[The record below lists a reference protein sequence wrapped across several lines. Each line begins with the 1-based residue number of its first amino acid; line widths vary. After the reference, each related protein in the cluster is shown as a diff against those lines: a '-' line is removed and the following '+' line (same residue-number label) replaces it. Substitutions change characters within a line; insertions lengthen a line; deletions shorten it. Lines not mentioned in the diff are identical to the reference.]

1 MICVLYYWARERLI
15 LEPGRHLR
23 KLGRLGWEAVEA
35 ANAAVRAGFSETQGG
50 PDILSVPQLTAIIM
64 KIHDFCHEFFAF
76 PV

>member
-1 MICVLYYWARERLI
+1 VICVLYYRARERLI

-23 KLGRLGWEAVEA
+23 KLGRLAAEA

-64 KIHDFCHEFFAF
+64 KVHDFCHEFFAL